1 LKILKLLDDKFE
13 EYFLAITLSISVVI
27 IFLQIIMRYVVGSS
41 LSWSEELARYL
52 FLWQIWVGA
61 SFAVKRNKHLRA
73 DVLQVVVPQKLK
85 YPVEVLYT
93 VIWLAFSIFLA
104 YQSSIL
110 VSKIIKV
117 GQLSAALRLPMQFA
131 YASVPT
137 GCILMTIRLVQK
149 IILDYKKFK
158 SGGAF

>member
-1 LKILKLLDDKFE
+1 MKILKLLDDKFE
-13 EYFLAITLSISVVI
+13 EYFLAITLSVSVI
-27 IFLQIIMRYVVGSS
+27 IIFVQVIMRYVVGES

-61 SFAVKRNKHLRA
+61 SFAVKKKKHLRA

-85 YPVEVLYT
+85 YPIEVLYT
-93 VIWLAFSIFLA
+93 VIWLLFSIFFA
-104 YQSSIL
+104 YKSSIL
-110 VSKIIKV
+110 VSKIVTV

-131 YASVPT
+131 YASVPS
-137 GCILMTIRLVQK
+137 GCILMSIRLFQK